1 MIRSIRK
8 RGSSSLRKETSRE
21 ATRLIAIGMSNINPE
36 SMRSSHQERNR
47 IEILVEKED
56 RVVIG
61 KCKEMKTWMISIL
74 IEKANV
80 KINSREGNNSML
92 RSKLVANGK
101 NHSGRM
107 RGQGW
112 MKIYQER

>member
-1 MIRSIRK
+1 MRRSIRK
-8 RGSSSLRKETSRE
+8 RGSSSLRNSRE
-21 ATRLIAIGMSNINPE
+21 ATRLIAIGIFNINPE
-36 SMRSSHQERNR
+36 SMTSSHQERNR
-47 IEILVEKED
+47 IEILGEKED

-74 IEKANV
+74 MEKAYL
-80 KINSREGNNSML
+80 KISSREGNNSML

-107 RGQGW
+107 RGQDW
-112 MKIYQER
+112 TKIYQER

>member
-1 MIRSIRK
+1 MRRSIRK

-21 ATRLIAIGMSNINPE
+21 ATRLIAIGIFNINPE

-74 IEKANV
+74 MERANV
-80 KINSREGNNSML
+80 KISSRE
-92 RSKLVANGK
+92 
-101 NHSGRM
+101 
-107 RGQGW
+107 
-112 MKIYQER
+112 

>member
-1 MIRSIRK
+1 MRRSIRK
-8 RGSSSLRKETSRE
+8 RGSSSLRNSRE
-21 ATRLIAIGMSNINPE
+21 ATRLIAIGMSNINQE

-47 IEILVEKED
+47 IEILGEKED

-74 IEKANV
+74 MERANV
-80 KINSREGNNSML
+80 KISSREGNNSML
-92 RSKLVANGK
+92 RSKLVANGR
-101 NHSGRM
+101 NRSGRM

-112 MKIYQER
+112 TKIYQER